1 MVLSDRIAH
10 ICHLPYFMGAAVVI
24 AFFVCW
30 VPFHVQRLFFIYGY
44 NLPQFHVINEHL
56 FNVAGALYYVSATVN
71 PILYNVMS
79 GRKLF
84 DIMTSM
90 DGCQT
95 LPRDCKFRRE
105 LSTRVG
111 VIGKACGLHH
121 RDPEFETRRKHEVF

>member
-1 MVLSDRIAH
+1 MTEKW
-10 ICHLPYFMGAAVVI
+10 F
-24 AFFVCW
+24 
-30 VPFHVQRLFFIYGY
+30 
-44 NLPQFHVINEHL
+44 
-56 FNVAGALYYVSATVN
+56 
-71 PILYNVMS
+71 
-79 GRKLF
+79 KLF

-121 RDPEFETRRKHEVF
+121 RDPEFESRRKHEVF